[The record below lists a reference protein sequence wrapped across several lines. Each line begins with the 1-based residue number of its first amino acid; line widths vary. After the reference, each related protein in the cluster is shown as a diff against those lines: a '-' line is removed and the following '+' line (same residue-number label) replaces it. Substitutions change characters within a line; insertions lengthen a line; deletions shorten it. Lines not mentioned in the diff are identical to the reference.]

1 VDSIDGAGMCFGIV
15 NEHPESENRV
25 DDPNTTRDATV
36 SIYRY
41 RHNLQ
46 RGMVLTA
53 FRQWFDPT
61 DKRLGRHVFHDSRS
75 RKFDLAKAAGTK
87 LPTEAVRWARHGG
100 IFNQDVGCCVPS
112 AGLGLLMTDPFST
125 GQTYTLED
133 VHALYHDVTRADG
146 IRGVWPPTDTGST
159 GLALMKAL
167 KRRGWISGYSHAFKP
182 EVAVAALVH
191 GPIAVGTI
199 WLNSMFEPVNGRIYL
214 DPASG
219 VAGGHEYV
227 VDGWEPR
234 TQRVHMV
241 NSWGEDWGDSGGA
254 TIELADFAW
263 LLSRRGDAVQP
274 KMS

>member
-1 VDSIDGAGMCFGIV
+1 
-15 NEHPESENRV
+15 
-25 DDPNTTRDATV
+25 
-36 SIYRY
+36 
-41 RHNLQ
+41 
-46 RGMVLTA
+46 MVLTA

-87 LPTEAVRWARHGG
+87 LPTEAIRWARRGPVFDQG
-100 IFNQDVGCCVPS
+100 DLGCCT
-112 AGLGLLMTDPFST
+112 AAAALGLMMTEPLMYSDYQPVYSMDDVKAF
-125 GQTYTLED
+125 YTAE
-133 VHALYHDVTRADG
+133 TRLDG

-159 GLALMKAL
+159 GLAAMKVL
-167 KRRGWISGYSHAFKP
+167 KRRGAITGYAHAFSP
-182 EVAVAALVH
+182 QVAVAALPW

-227 VDGWEPR
+227 VDGWDPR

-241 NSWGEDWGDSGGA
+241 NSWGEDWGNSGGA

-274 KMS
+274 KV

>member
-1 VDSIDGAGMCFGIV
+1 
-15 NEHPESENRV
+15 V

-46 RGMVLTA
+46 RGLVLTA
-53 FRQWFDPT
+53 FRQWFDPS
-61 DKRLGRHVFHDSRS
+61 DPRLGRHVFHDSRS

-87 LPTEAVRWARHGG
+87 LPTEAIRWARRGPVFDQG
-100 IFNQDVGCCVPS
+100 DLGCCT
-112 AGLGLLMTDPFST
+112 AAAALGLMMTEPLMYSDYQPVYSMDDVKAF
-125 GQTYTLED
+125 YTAE
-133 VHALYHDVTRADG
+133 TRLDG

-159 GLALMKAL
+159 GLAAMKVL
-167 KRRGWISGYSHAFKP
+167 KRRGSIAGYAHAFSP
-182 EVAVAALVH
+182 RVAVAALVH

-227 VDGWEPR
+227 VDGWDPR

-241 NSWGEDWGDSGGA
+241 NSWGEGWGNSGGA
-254 TIELADFAW
+254 TIEYADFAW
-263 LLSRRGDAVQP
+263 LLGRRGDAVQP
-274 KMS
+274 KVAVTS